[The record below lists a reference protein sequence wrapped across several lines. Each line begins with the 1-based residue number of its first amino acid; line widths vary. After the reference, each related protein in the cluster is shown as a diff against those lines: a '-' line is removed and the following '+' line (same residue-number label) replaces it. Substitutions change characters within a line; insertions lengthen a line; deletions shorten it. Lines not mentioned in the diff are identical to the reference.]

1 MMTIII
7 MIAGTVMLQ
16 GCSAHWCY
24 YLLPSHALHDD
35 RSDRKSATETMAIP
49 VTDAGRPTVTM
60 GYLLWVCVLRVRA
73 PLWLCSRFCDGYGYR
88 PSHARTGG
96 ERTKQYL
103 LLLQSSPIIISKW
116 GANNN
121 LRSNHLRT

>member
-1 MMTIII
+1 MTTMMTIII

-49 VTDAGRPTVTM
+49 VTDAGRPTV
-60 GYLLWVCVLRVRA
+60 GYPLWVCVGLLVQRRVRA
-73 PLWLCSRFCDGYGYR
+73 PL
-88 PSHARTGG
+88 
-96 ERTKQYL
+96 
-103 LLLQSSPIIISKW
+103 
-116 GANNN
+116 
-121 LRSNHLRT
+121 